1 MGEYYAKDAERGEA
15 AEPLS
20 VSAAM
25 SMAKQALE
33 SVTVRLVGEVSELSV
48 KPGYKAVY
56 FTIKDE
62 RASLPC
68 MMWNSRYQKAG
79 VEMRIGQLVELT
91 GRFTL
96 YEAKGRM
103 SFDVFSISLAGEG
116 DLRMRVAALAKKL
129 EDEGLM
135 DPRRKKPIPVMP
147 EKIGLVTSPR
157 GAVVHDVLRTLRRRF
172 PSAHVYLAGVPVDGP
187 GAAQGIIQGMRE
199 VYKAK
204 VEVIVICRG
213 GGSFEDFM
221 PFNDEALARAI
232 AACPTPVVTGIGH
245 EPDTCIADMVAD
257 LRASTPTHAAMAI
270 SPSQEDLESVLDMRA
285 RALYERMSRKI
296 ERCEAQLQR
305 SADRPLFTER
315 DRLFSQVAQTLD
327 IQSDR
332 LTRAIPAALD
342 RDAAALSQAR
352 ARLMAVLPL
361 AVQQQSVRLD
371 AQVDRMRVAGD
382 MSLKRFEQ
390 DVRVHAARLHD
401 LSPLAVLGR
410 GYAMAR
416 NESGAIV
423 KSVEQAP
430 PGSSLGVTVA
440 DGVLDCVVRSVV
452 SAGDE
457 PGRTV

>member
-1 MGEYYAKDAERGEA
+1 MGGFRKKDAERGEA
-15 AEPLS
+15 TEPLS

-25 SMAKQALE
+25 SMAKGALE
-33 SVTVRLVGEVSELSV
+33 SVVVRLVGEVSELSV

-62 RASLPC
+62 QASLPC

-103 SFDVFSISLAGEG
+103 SFDVFSVALAGEG

-270 SPSQEDLESVLDMRA
+270 SPSQEDLRSALDMRA
-285 RALYERMSRKI
+285 QALYERMSRKI
-296 ERCEAQLQR
+296 ERCGSQLQR
-305 SADRPLFTER
+305 AADRPLFTEQ
-315 DRLFSQVAQTLD
+315 DRLLSQLAQTLD

-332 LTRAIPAALD
+332 LVRAIPSALD
-342 RDAAALSQAR
+342 RDATALSQAC
-352 ARLMAVLPL
+352 ARLL
-361 AVQQQSVRLD
+361 AVIPQAVQRQSVHLENRVERL
-371 AQVDRMRVAGD
+371 RVAGD
-382 MSLKRFEQ
+382 MSLQRFAQ
-390 DVRVHAARLHD
+390 DIRVHAARLHD

-410 GYAMAR
+410 GYAVAR
-416 NESGAIV
+416 TESGAIV
-423 KSVEQAP
+423 KSVDQAP

-440 DGVLDCVVRSVV
+440 DGVLDCVVHSSSRSNGE
-452 SAGDE
+452 AGE
-457 PGRTV
+457 C